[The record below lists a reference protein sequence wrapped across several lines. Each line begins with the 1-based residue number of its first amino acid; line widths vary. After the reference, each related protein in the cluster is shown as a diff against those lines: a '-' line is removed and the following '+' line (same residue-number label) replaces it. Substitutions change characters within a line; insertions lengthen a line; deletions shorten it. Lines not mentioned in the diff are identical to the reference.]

1 MEGEVY
7 MWFSI
12 PELCELLAV
21 FPYNTGNIT
30 ALVLLI
36 KIPKQH
42 C

>member
-1 MEGEVY
+1 

-12 PELCELLAV
+12 PEMCELLAV

-30 ALVLLI
+30 ALVLLM
-36 KIPKQH
+36 KMPEQN